1 MFVVTV
7 GVGLLVGCVIT
18 SITTLLS
25 SSLNVTRTLMA
36 TFKSLNLG
44 VQQGDV
50 LALPTINKE
59 IAYEWGTRLLCG
71 LPAGLGSHK
80 VIDQKRAIAEALRS
94 DIDLYWQNGLIID
107 VYSSAMPKS
116 LPFNATDRHDYRVA
130 VGANRRYE
138 TKYYDFAGSF
148 PHLLVGGISGGGK
161 SVLLRLIL
169 TQLALGPQPDLFLC
183 DLKGGV
189 ELNLYKDLSITKG
202 FATSLNDVC
211 ELANI
216 VEAEMNRRYTVMER
230 NGSQEWS
237 GKRVVFVMDELA
249 DLKARPKDPD
259 AVIKSAIKTRLTALS
274 AKGRAAGVLL
284 LLCTQRP
291 SADVVDGLIKTNI
304 ATSICF
310 RTRDATQS
318 RIILD
323 NNDAADLPDV
333 PGRCIF
339 QQAKD
344 ETLQTYYLSYEDAKK
359 LLEGAERKIAL
370 SSSEMTSQVKAVE
383 ANEPI
388 EDKGYT
394 MDSNIGELG

>member
-1 MFVVTV
+1 MFLVTV
-7 GVGLLVGCVIT
+7 GVGLLVGCVGT
-18 SITTLLS
+18 SISTLFSS
-25 SSLNVTRTLMA
+25 SSLNLTRTLIA

-44 VQQGDV
+44 VQLGDA

-59 IAYEWGTRLLCG
+59 IPYEWGTRLLCG
-71 LPAGLGSHK
+71 LPAGLSSHK
-80 VIDQKRAIAEALRS
+80 VIDQKQAISEAIRNEI
-94 DIDLYWQNGLIID
+94 DIYWQNGLIID
-107 VYSSAMPKS
+107 IYRGAMPKS
-116 LPFNATDRHDYRVA
+116 LPYIATVRNDYKVA

-148 PHLLVGGISGGGK
+148 PHLLIGGISGGGK

-202 FATSLNDVC
+202 FATTLNDVYK
-211 ELANI
+211 LGNM
-216 VEAEMNRRYTVMER
+216 VEAEMNRRYAVMER

-237 GKRVVFVMDELA
+237 GKRIVFVMDELA

-259 AVIKSAIKTRLTALS
+259 AIIKSAIKSRLTAIS
-274 AKGRAAGVLL
+274 AKGRAAGVILV
-284 LLCTQRP
+284 LCTQRP
-291 SADVVDGLIKTNI
+291 SADIVDGLIKTNI

-310 RTRDATQS
+310 RTRDSTQS

-323 NNDAADLPDV
+323 NNDASDLPDV

-344 ETLQTYYLSYEDAKK
+344 ETLQTYYLSYEDAKE
-359 LLEGAERKIAL
+359 LLESVERKTI
-370 SSSEMTSQVKAVE
+370 SHVKAVE
-383 ANEPI
+383 TNEPSSS
-388 EDKGYT
+388 KGYA
-394 MDSNIGELG
+394 MASNIDELG